1 MKKDDNSINGRTY
14 LVGGIIFVFLIVIMV
29 KLVYLQQIE
38 GDKYRKKAE
47 DMTLREAEIKATPGN
62 LYSDDGS
69 LLATSVIRYNLRWDS
84 QSHPIIE
91 KKMKD
96 SLRPL
101 GDSLSKM
108 FGKTSSYYQTML
120 KKAFLLKNRNVFI
133 ADNLGYT
140 EYMRIKKFPIFN
152 GKHFRGGLKVDKIV
166 KRRYPLGGI
175 AHRSIGYERKDDS
188 GNVTRVG
195 LEGAYAR
202 YLMGTP
208 GRRMEQRIAKGQYKP
223 LSSFNE
229 IEPEDGKDVVSTI
242 NTNIQDIAHHALLLQ
257 LKKYKAHH
265 GCAVVMEVSTGEV
278 KAISNL
284 TLNEKKDDYIEDYNY
299 AIGESH
305 EPGSVFKLMTVV
317 AAMETRGIDSTYM
330 VDIKDRKISYY
341 DATFEDSQ
349 HRFTGRISIN
359 KAFSVSSNV
368 GMTEMVHQLYPKSP
382 SDFIGKL
389 LNMNL
394 NQKLNLPI
402 QGEGEPK
409 FLTPRDK
416 EWSGVTME
424 SMSIGYSLQ
433 LTPMQSLAFYNAIA
447 NDGVMVK
454 PRMIKE
460 VRKWNETVEK
470 FNVEIINPKICSKE
484 TAQMA
489 KGMLADVV
497 QRSYGSGHRLYSP
510 DFSMAG
516 KTGTARKDYN
526 KVKDKS
532 KMSYISSFAGFFPV
546 ENPKYSCIVVI
557 HEPDKTVGIYGA
569 DVSGPVFKSIAHKI
583 YTNSLLMDTVDNV
596 DEISASTT
604 DSYLSYYNKAAK
616 FKTVMPNLMGMSA
629 MDAIA
634 LLENMGAKVKISG
647 QGKVKDQS
655 LPPGSK
661 IAKNMVI
668 LLQCGSPT
676 KQLVPSAN

>member
-257 LKKYKAHH
+257 LKKYIRQMVARFPCKKEH
-265 GCAVVMEVSTGEV
+265 GF
-278 KAISNL
+278 NL
-284 TLNEKKDDYIEDYNY
+284 ILQILFIIKGVQIMNTN
-299 AIGESH
+299 
-305 EPGSVFKLMTVV
+305 
-317 AAMETRGIDSTYM
+317 IDL
-330 VDIKDRKISYY
+330 
-341 DATFEDSQ
+341 
-349 HRFTGRISIN
+349 
-359 KAFSVSSNV
+359 KAFFTMNANIERLKRLPELKTPIMDLVYPNDRR
-368 GMTEMVHQLYPKSP
+368 TNYPKSIIAAEDLP
-382 SDFIGKL
+382 KEIKNIPVISRGSEAVIIATKTEIKGFEPFPIEASLRVLASDLNDIVSLGFATQQSHIDQKVERLRRITRATTEALAAQSLSGKIQYALKTAGEDKNVYIIDYGATQTFTPKVKWNTNSVTIAEIITDCLSMTDLVGGTGFGNQTVVL
-389 LNMNL
+389 LNASTFAIVIKKVLESKTNIL
-394 NQKLNLPI
+394 NI
-402 QGEGEPK
+402 TVDE
-409 FLTPRDK
+409 
-416 EWSGVTME
+416 
-424 SMSIGYSLQ
+424 
-433 LTPMQSLAFYNAIA
+433 NAINFPGFTMMRMGSTYYDYQNKKSFPVIPDNKACAIAIDAPHWLPYCAIDDLDA
-447 NDGVMVK
+447 NLAPLPFFSK
-454 PRMIKE
+454 A
-460 VRKWNETVEK
+460 EK
-470 FNVEIINPKICSKE
+470 LSNPSAWEI
-484 TAQMA
+484 
-489 KGMLADVV
+489 
-497 QRSYGSGHRLYSP
+497 YG
-510 DFSMAG
+510 
-516 KTGTARKDYN
+516 
-526 KVKDKS
+526 KS
-532 KMSYISSFAGFFPV
+532 KPFPV
-546 ENPKYSCIVVI
+546 PIV
-557 HEPDKTVGIYGA
+557 
-569 DVSGPVFKSIAHKI
+569 
-583 YTNSLLMDTVDNV
+583 
-596 DEISASTT
+596 
-604 DSYLSYYNKAAK
+604 
-616 FKTVMPNLMGMSA
+616 
-629 MDAIA
+629 DAICWA
-634 LLENMGAKVKISG
+634 EVL
-647 QGKVKDQS
+647 
-655 LPPGSK
+655 
-661 IAKNMVI
+661 
-668 LLQCGSPT
+668 
-676 KQLVPSAN
+676 